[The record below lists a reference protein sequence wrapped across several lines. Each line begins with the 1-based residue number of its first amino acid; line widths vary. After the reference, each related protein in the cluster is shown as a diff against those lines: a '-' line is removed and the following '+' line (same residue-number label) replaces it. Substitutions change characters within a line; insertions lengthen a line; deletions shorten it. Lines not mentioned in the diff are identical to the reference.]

1 MREDDRSREKFAEEL
16 LDAALPKH
24 RGAEP
29 QDGLEDRV
37 LANLSRQSRAG
48 RPASWNPAPVIIAAV
63 IVLALFAV
71 DHLKSRPAASDPAI
85 AAVSKDNGDNG
96 DNGDDGDDGD
106 DGPRGGGASSAPA
119 PRAMAGEGAGVKI
132 AKAFSASSAS
142 RRRDLALNLSFRRE
156 DERAAGGL
164 RIEEAR
170 ISEIRLDDIVIG
182 DNERRE

>member
-24 RGAEP
+24 CVAEP

-37 LANLSRQSRAG
+37 VANLSRHSRSG

-85 AAVSKDNGDNG
+85 AAVSR
-96 DNGDDGDDGD
+96 DDD
-106 DGPRGGGASSAPA
+106 PRGGGASSAGA
-119 PRAMAGEGAGVKI
+119 PRAMAGEVAGVGVKI
-132 AKAFSASSAS
+132 AKAFAAASAS
-142 RRRDLALNLSFRRE
+142 RRRDLALNLNSRRD
-156 DERAAGGL
+156 DERVEGGL
-164 RIEEAR
+164 RIEDAR

-182 DNERRE
+182 NNERRE

>member
-16 LDAALPKH
+16 LDAALPKR

-85 AAVSKDNGDNG
+85 AAVSKD
-96 DNGDDGDDGD
+96 DGDDGD

-119 PRAMAGEGAGVKI
+119 PRAMVGEGAGVKI
-132 AKAFSASSAS
+132 AKAFSALSAS

-156 DERAAGGL
+156 DERAAAGL
-164 RIEEAR
+164 RIEEAS

>member
-24 RGAEP
+24 CGAEP

-37 LANLSRQSRAG
+37 LANLSRQSRSG
-48 RPASWNPAPVIIAAV
+48 RPASWNPAPVIMAAV

-85 AAVSKDNGDNG
+85 AAVSKDGE
-96 DNGDDGDDGD
+96 
-106 DGPRGGGASSAPA
+106 PRGGASSAPA
-119 PRAMAGEGAGVKI
+119 PRAMAGEVAGVEVKI
-132 AKAFSASSAS
+132 AKAFAAASAS
-142 RRRDLALNLSFRRE
+142 RRRDLALNLNSRRD
-156 DERAAGGL
+156 DERVEGGL
-164 RIEEAR
+164 RIEEAW

-182 DNERRE
+182 NNERRE

>member
-1 MREDDRSREKFAEEL
+1 MREDDRSREKFAEDL

-24 RGAEP
+24 RGADP

-63 IVLALFAV
+63 IVLALFAFE
-71 DHLKSRPAASDPAI
+71 HLRSRPAASDPAI
-85 AAVSKDNGDNG
+85 AAVSKE
-96 DNGDDGDDGD
+96 DGDDGD

-119 PRAMAGEGAGVKI
+119 SRAMAGDGAGVKI

-182 DNERRE
+182 DNERR

>member
-16 LDAALPKH
+16 LDAALPKR

-37 LANLSRQSRAG
+37 MANLSRQSRAG

-85 AAVSKDNGDNG
+85 AAVSKD
-96 DNGDDGDDGD
+96 DGDA
-106 DGPRGGGASSAPA
+106 GPRGVGASSAPA

-132 AKAFSASSAS
+132 AKAFSALSAS

-164 RIEEAR
+164 RIEEAS

>member
-48 RPASWNPAPVIIAAV
+48 RPASWNRAPVIIAAV

-71 DHLKSRPAASDPAI
+71 DHLKSRKAASDPAI
-85 AAVSKDNGDNG
+85 AAVSKD
-96 DNGDDGDDGD
+96 DGDDGL
-106 DGPRGGGASSAPA
+106 RGGGASSAPA

-132 AKAFSASSAS
+132 AKAFSASSAY

>member
-1 MREDDRSREKFAEEL
+1 MREDDRRREKFAEEL

-24 RGAEP
+24 HGAEP

-71 DHLKSRPAASDPAI
+71 DHLKSRQAASDPAI
-85 AAVSKDNGDNG
+85 AAVSKDDGDNW
-96 DNGDDGDDGD
+96 D
-106 DGPRGGGASSAPA
+106 DGPRGGASSAPA
-119 PRAMAGEGAGVKI
+119 TRVMAGDGAGMKI
-132 AKAFSASSAS
+132 AKAFAASSAS
-142 RRRDLALNLSFRRE
+142 RRRDLALNLSSSIE

-182 DNERRE
+182 DNERR

>member
-48 RPASWNPAPVIIAAV
+48 CPAAWNRAPVIIAAV
-63 IVLALFAV
+63 IVLALIAV
-71 DHLKSRPAASDPAI
+71 EHLRSRPAASDPAI
-85 AAVSKDNGDNG
+85 AAVST
-96 DNGDDGDDGD
+96 DDE
-106 DGPRGGGASSAPA
+106 PRGGFDSAPA
-119 PRAMAGEGAGVKI
+119 ARQTKAGGLVGDGVRL
-132 AKAFSASSAS
+132 AKAFSSASLAS
-142 RRRDLALNLSFRRE
+142 RRREFALNLNSRRD
-156 DERAAGGL
+156 DERIEGGL

-182 DNERRE
+182 DNERR

>member
-1 MREDDRSREKFAEEL
+1 MREDDRSRKKFAEEL

-71 DHLKSRPAASDPAI
+71 DHLRSRPSASDPAI
-85 AAVSKDNGDNG
+85 AAVSKD
-96 DNGDDGDDGD
+96 DGG
-106 DGPRGGGASSAPA
+106 DGPRDGGASSAPA

-132 AKAFSASSAS
+132 AKAFAASSAS

>member
-1 MREDDRSREKFAEEL
+1 MREDDRRREKFAEEL

-37 LANLSRQSRAG
+37 LANLSRRSRAG
-48 RPASWNPAPVIIAAV
+48 RPASWNSAPVIIAAV

-85 AAVSKDNGDNG
+85 AAVSKDDE
-96 DNGDDGDDGD
+96 
-106 DGPRGGGASSAPA
+106 PRGGVDSVPAARRTKAGGLVGDGEKLAKVFVSA
-119 PRAMAGEGAGVKI
+119 RL
-132 AKAFSASSAS
+132 AS
-142 RRRDLALNLSFRRE
+142 RRRDLALNLNSRRD
-156 DERAAGGL
+156 DERIEGGL

-182 DNERRE
+182 DNERR

>member
-71 DHLKSRPAASDPAI
+71 DHLKSRPAASDPAV
-85 AAVSKDNGDNG
+85 AAVSK
-96 DNGDDGDDGD
+96 D

-119 PRAMAGEGAGVKI
+119 LRAMAGDGAGVKI
-132 AKAFSASSAS
+132 AKAFAASSAS
-142 RRRDLALNLSFRRE
+142 RRRDLALNLSSSRE

-182 DNERRE
+182 DNERR

>member
-1 MREDDRSREKFAEEL
+1 MREDDRSREKFAEDL

-29 QDGLEDRV
+29 QDGIEDRV
-37 LANLSRQSRAG
+37 LANLSRQSPAG

-63 IVLALFAV
+63 IVLALIAV
-71 DHLKSRPAASDPAI
+71 EHLRSRPAASDPAI
-85 AAVSKDNGDNG
+85 AAVSKNNGE
-96 DNGDDGDDGD
+96 

-119 PRAMAGEGAGVKI
+119 SRAMAGDGAGVKI

-182 DNERRE
+182 DNERR

>member
-16 LDAALPKH
+16 LDAALPKR

-85 AAVSKDNGDNG
+85 AAVSKD
-96 DNGDDGDDGD
+96 DGD
-106 DGPRGGGASSAPA
+106 DGPRGVGASSAPA

-132 AKAFSASSAS
+132 AKAFSALSAS

>member
-1 MREDDRSREKFAEEL
+1 MREDDRSRKKFAEEL

-37 LANLSRQSRAG
+37 MANLSRKSRAR

-85 AAVSKDNGDNG
+85 AAVSKY
-96 DNGDDGDDGD
+96 DGDDGL
-106 DGPRGGGASSAPA
+106 RGGGSSAPA
-119 PRAMAGEGAGVKI
+119 TRAMAGDGAGVKI

>member
-85 AAVSKDNGDNG
+85 AAVSKD
-96 DNGDDGDDGD
+96 DGD
-106 DGPRGGGASSAPA
+106 DGPRGVGASSAPA

-132 AKAFSASSAS
+132 AKAFSALSAS

-164 RIEEAR
+164 RIEEAS

>member
-1 MREDDRSREKFAEEL
+1 MREDDRSRENFAEEL
-16 LDAALPKH
+16 LDAAFPKH

-48 RPASWNPAPVIIAAV
+48 RPAAWNRAPVIIAVV

-71 DHLKSRPAASDPAI
+71 DHLRSRKAASDPAI
-85 AAVSKDNGDNG
+85 AAVSN
-96 DNGDDGDDGD
+96 DDGDDGD

-170 ISEIRLDDIVIG
+170 ISEIRLDDIVIR

>member
-24 RGAEP
+24 CGAEP

-37 LANLSRQSRAG
+37 LANLSRQSPAG

-63 IVLALFAV
+63 IVLALIAV
-71 DHLKSRPAASDPAI
+71 EHLRSRPAASDPAI
-85 AAVSKDNGDNG
+85 AAVSKDS
-96 DNGDDGDDGD
+96 GD

-119 PRAMAGEGAGVKI
+119 QRAMAGDGAGMKI
-132 AKAFSASSAS
+132 AKAFAASSAS
-142 RRRDLALNLSFRRE
+142 RRRDLALNLSSSIE

-182 DNERRE
+182 DNERR